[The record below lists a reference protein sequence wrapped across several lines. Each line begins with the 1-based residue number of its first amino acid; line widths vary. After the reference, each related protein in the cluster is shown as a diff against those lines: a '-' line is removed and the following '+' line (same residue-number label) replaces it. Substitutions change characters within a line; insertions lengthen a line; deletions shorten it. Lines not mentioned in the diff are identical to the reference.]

1 MTNVQEQLDEKE
13 REFSRLKFEME
24 NYKNTPKYLDY
35 MHFLRDEREITQRLE
50 SLNRAYQTKKEEAQK
65 LKEELDTIKENKKF
79 LIVERDKRKNR

>member
-50 SLNRAYQTKKEEAQK
+50 SLNKEYQVKKKK
-65 LKEELDTIKENKKF
+65 LKNSKKNWTRSKKTKES